1 MRRKVAAPR
10 AAHPDQALARSVKS
24 ISDLHRHLPEGL
36 ISPAATP
43 MKRRRPHWAP
53 NEGLSR
59 SLAIHDHQPP
69 TSKKPK
75 GGASKSSNDSSSKFA
90 SRHPQAPP
98 TNRPSESEVITIE
111 DDGDDSPRVRRVLEG
126 KNARKRFM
134 KGDIAISVA
143 AKNSILS
150 AVQDVDAYDGYKYI
164 NSEWTDATKTFVK
177 EKWWCLV
184 CKSPKSCSKA
194 GKLSNLR
201 THRSLCPIPPGG
213 IPPDEDIE
221 EVTDDSGTAKR
232 RFKLKGK
239 SAISSASTTLAATSY
254 HGPSLHGWL
263 NGQQPMHVKLTR
275 HLGLVNVVMNALPFQ
290 HLGSEPVHNMV
301 KSIDAKATLALT
313 SGATVPRDLA
323 AFHRNLETDMKT
335 RLRSIDTLFSVQ
347 HDAWTTKG
355 FHYAFVAMLATY
367 VDQDWE
373 FIETLLSFD
382 VLKEKHTGSTFSGHL
397 ARTPLGYDLGDKWA
411 GSVTSDSAGTNHRMM
426 DVLEYAPELD
436 QLQPDG
442 RGQLSIDRTSATQM
456 KASVSALPRASMR
469 QSYRWRADENKI
481 LCMNHHINLAVRA
494 GFASLGIII
503 KSKMQRKVLDLQ
515 PVPAI
520 LVQDEE
526 GRNVEI
532 DFESWCPD
540 EPPVRDAGA
549 QPSKAATLGLP
560 LQPGPEREGKGKGRA
575 VDLYAEDEGGISQ
588 ATSSSADDAAE
599 EEELDSPVEEEDDT
613 SEDDGVASDVEEEDY
628 ESSDEGDMGPEEDE
642 LLSDDGGGP
651 EVDGPSK
658 TRISKTKVNAV
669 TKLEAFTTSIH
680 RGPGR
685 RDNFRARMAKEYHM
699 RPKLAKAP
707 FPPKP
712 NATRWNS
719 HFRMIKAALKI
730 REAVDAHCRAHLGK
744 KNEKIGAYLLTDAEW
759 TMLENLM
766 PVLKLAE

>member
-24 ISDLHRHLPEGL
+24 ISDLHRHLPKGL

-69 TSKKPK
+69 TSKKPG

-90 SRHPQAPP
+90 SRHPPAPP

-134 KGDIAISVA
+134 EGDIAISVA

-194 GKLSNLR
+194 RKPSNLR

-221 EVTDDSGTAKR
+221 EVKDDSGTAKR

-239 SAISSASTTLAATSY
+239 SATSSASTTLAATSY

-301 KSIDAKATLALT
+301 MSIDAKATLALT

-355 FHYAFVAMLATY
+355 FRYAFVAMLATY

-382 VLKEKHTGSTFSGHL
+382 VLKE
-397 ARTPLGYDLGDKWA
+397 
-411 GSVTSDSAGTNHRMM
+411 
-426 DVLEYAPELD
+426 
-436 QLQPDG
+436 
-442 RGQLSIDRTSATQM
+442 
-456 KASVSALPRASMR
+456 
-469 QSYRWRADENKI
+469 
-481 LCMNHHINLAVRA
+481 
-494 GFASLGIII
+494 
-503 KSKMQRKVLDLQ
+503 
-515 PVPAI
+515 
-520 LVQDEE
+520 
-526 GRNVEI
+526 
-532 DFESWCPD
+532 
-540 EPPVRDAGA
+540 
-549 QPSKAATLGLP
+549 
-560 LQPGPEREGKGKGRA
+560 
-575 VDLYAEDEGGISQ
+575 
-588 ATSSSADDAAE
+588 
-599 EEELDSPVEEEDDT
+599 
-613 SEDDGVASDVEEEDY
+613 
-628 ESSDEGDMGPEEDE
+628 
-642 LLSDDGGGP
+642 
-651 EVDGPSK
+651 
-658 TRISKTKVNAV
+658 
-669 TKLEAFTTSIH
+669 
-680 RGPGR
+680 
-685 RDNFRARMAKEYHM
+685 
-699 RPKLAKAP
+699 
-707 FPPKP
+707 
-712 NATRWNS
+712 
-719 HFRMIKAALKI
+719 
-730 REAVDAHCRAHLGK
+730 
-744 KNEKIGAYLLTDAEW
+744 
-759 TMLENLM
+759 
-766 PVLKLAE
+766 

>member
-24 ISDLHRHLPEGL
+24 ISDLHRHLPKGL

-69 TSKKPK
+69 TSKKPG

-90 SRHPQAPP
+90 SRHPPAPP

-150 AVQDVDAYDGYKYI
+150 AVQDVDAYDGYK
-164 NSEWTDATKTFVK
+164 K
-177 EKWWCLV
+177 
-184 CKSPKSCSKA
+184 P
-194 GKLSNLR
+194 SNLR

-221 EVTDDSGTAKR
+221 EVKDDSGTAKR

-239 SAISSASTTLAATSY
+239 SASSSASTTLAATSY

-301 KSIDAKATLALT
+301 MSIDAKATLALT

-355 FHYAFVAMLATY
+355 FRYAFVAMLATY

-411 GSVTSDSAGTNHRMM
+411 GSVTSDSARTNHRMM

-481 LCMNHHINLAVRA
+481 LWMNHHINLAVRA
-494 GFASLGIII
+494 GFASL
-503 KSKMQRKVLDLQ
+503 
-515 PVPAI
+515 
-520 LVQDEE
+520 
-526 GRNVEI
+526 
-532 DFESWCPD
+532 
-540 EPPVRDAGA
+540 
-549 QPSKAATLGLP
+549 
-560 LQPGPEREGKGKGRA
+560 
-575 VDLYAEDEGGISQ
+575 
-588 ATSSSADDAAE
+588 
-599 EEELDSPVEEEDDT
+599 
-613 SEDDGVASDVEEEDY
+613 
-628 ESSDEGDMGPEEDE
+628 
-642 LLSDDGGGP
+642 
-651 EVDGPSK
+651 
-658 TRISKTKVNAV
+658 
-669 TKLEAFTTSIH
+669 
-680 RGPGR
+680 
-685 RDNFRARMAKEYHM
+685 
-699 RPKLAKAP
+699 
-707 FPPKP
+707 
-712 NATRWNS
+712 
-719 HFRMIKAALKI
+719 
-730 REAVDAHCRAHLGK
+730 
-744 KNEKIGAYLLTDAEW
+744 
-759 TMLENLM
+759 
-766 PVLKLAE
+766 